1 MTPWSFDDHKYSM
14 SEMEKAIE
22 SYNFFK
28 GKEVYVKASVKI
40 TFSRKDAEYIYFD
53 SDQDMRDWVDSFI
66 SKYGK
71 KLYFYITFVHFKVK
85 NSNWF
90 KNEMTGRE

>member
-14 SEMEKAIE
+14 SEMEEAIE

-40 TFSRKDAEYIYFD
+40 TFSKKDAEYIYFD
-53 SDQDMRDWVDSFI
+53 SDQDMRDWVDNFI

-71 KLYFYITFVHFKVK
+71 NYI
-85 NSNWF
+85 SI
-90 KNEMTGRE
+90 